1 LARCASFAPHGSEG
15 GTQARAR
22 LTWRG
27 KYGII
32 RSIMDIVILLGAP
45 GSGKGTIA
53 GRLAAG
59 NENLKHVSSGDLL
72 RGAVASGTPAG
83 IEAKGFME
91 KGELVPDALIA
102 QMIKDV
108 LAATPGDVTML
119 LDGFPRNVAQAEI
132 LEKTGA
138 KIRCAVLVDVPDEI
152 IADRIAG
159 RRTCPKCKA
168 GYHVKALPPKVEG
181 ICDKCGAALEIRKD
195 DNPETVKDRLVVY
208 HRQTEPLVA
217 FYEAKGLLRRIDGD
231 QGPEKNAE
239 AFKAAMQ

>member
-1 LARCASFAPHGSEG
+1 
-15 GTQARAR
+15 
-22 LTWRG
+22 
-27 KYGII
+27 
-32 RSIMDIVILLGAP
+32 MNIVILLGAP

-53 GRLAAG
+53 SKLAGEDARF
-59 NENLKHVSSGDLL
+59 KHVSSGDLL
-72 RGAVASGTPAG
+72 RGAIAAGTAAG
-83 IEAKGFME
+83 KEAKDYMD
-91 KGELVPDALIA
+91 KGNLVPDALIA

-108 LAATPGDVTML
+108 IAETQGEVTML

-138 KIRCAVLVDVPDEI
+138 PVKRVILVDVPDSI

-181 ICDKCGAALEIRKD
+181 ICDKCGSALTIRKD

-208 HRQTEPLVA
+208 HRETEPLIK
-217 FYEAKGLLRRIDGD
+217 FYEAKGLLRTIDGN
-231 QGPEKNAE
+231 QGPEKNAA
-239 AFKAAMQ
+239 AFKVNL